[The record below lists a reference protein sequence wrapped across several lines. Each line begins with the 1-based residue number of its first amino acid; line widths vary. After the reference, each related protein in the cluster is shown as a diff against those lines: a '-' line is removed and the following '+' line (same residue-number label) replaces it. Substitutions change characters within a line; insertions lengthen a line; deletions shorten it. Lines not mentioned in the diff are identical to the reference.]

1 LNTTTYALITGASS
15 GIGKAIAIQL
25 AEKGY
30 NLVLVARSEKALNEV
45 AHEIRENYK
54 VEALVFPADLSDGSS
69 PQKIKDFCTDK
80 NLPISVLI
88 NNAGYAVFG
97 LFDKTALDVQLDMME
112 VNNNAMVRL
121 CHTFIPLLREQQ
133 KAYIMNIAST
143 AAFQAVPAMSLYAAS
158 KAFVITF
165 TRGLQMELA
174 ETDIHVCCVIPGPT
188 ATNFTDRAKMG
199 QGLKDMAAKFEWPP
213 VKVAKVALRGM
224 FAGAVEVIPGFMN
237 SVSYA
242 FIKMMPKRVAEKIAA
257 GIYMKAVKEESGV
270 RSQG

>member
-1 LNTTTYALITGASS
+1 VTGASS
-15 GIGKAIAIQL
+15 GIGKSIAIQL

-30 NLVLVARSEKALNEV
+30 NLVLVARSETALKEV
-45 AHEIRENYK
+45 AHEIAEKHR
-54 VEALVFPADLSDGSS
+54 VTALVFPADLSDAAS
-69 PQKIKDFCTDK
+69 PQKIKDFCAEK
-80 NLPISVLI
+80 NLPVSILI
-88 NNAGYAVFG
+88 NNAGYAIFG
-97 LFDKTALDVQLDMME
+97 LFDKTPLDVQIDMIE

-121 CHTFIPLLREQQ
+121 CHSFIPLLREQQ

-165 TRGLQMELA
+165 TRGLQMELQ

-199 QGLKDMAAKFEWPP
+199 QGLKDMAAKFEWPAS
-213 VKVAKVALRGM
+213 KVAKMALRGM
-224 FAGAVEVIPGFMN
+224 FAGAVEVIPGFLN
-237 SVSYA
+237 TVSYA
-242 FIKMMPKRVAEKIAA
+242 FIKLMPKRVGEKIAA

-270 RSQG
+270 RGQESGK

>member
-1 LNTTTYALITGASS
+1 MNTSSYALVTGASS

-30 NLVLVARSEKALNEV
+30 NLVLVARGEVVLNEV
-45 AHEIRENYK
+45 AHEIEEKHK
-54 VEALVFPADLSDGSS
+54 VEALVFPADLSDAES
-69 PQKIKDFCTDK
+69 PQKIKDFCLEK
-80 NLPISVLI
+80 ELPISILI

-97 LFDKTALDVQLDMME
+97 LFEKTAIDVQLDMME

-133 KAYIMNIAST
+133 KAYIMKIAST

-165 TRGLQMELA
+165 TRGLQMELE

-188 ATNFTDRAKMG
+188 STNFTNRAKMG

-213 VKVAKVALRGM
+213 AKVASAALRGM
-224 FAGAVEVIPGFMN
+224 FAEAVEVIPGFMN

-257 GIYMKAVKEESGV
+257 GIYMKAVKEK
-270 RSQG
+270 

>member
-1 LNTTTYALITGASS
+1 MSTSSYALVTGASS
-15 GIGKAIAIQL
+15 GIGKSIATQL

-45 AHEIRENYK
+45 AHEIKASHK
-54 VEALVFPADLSDGSS
+54 VEALVLSADLSDSGS

-80 NLPISVLI
+80 QLPISILI

-97 LFDKTALDVQLDMME
+97 LFDKTALDVQLDMIE

-121 CHTFIPLLREQQ
+121 CHSFIPLLREQQ

-165 TRGLQMELA
+165 TRGLQMEL
-174 ETDIHVCCVIPGPT
+174 EDTDIHVCCVIPGPT

-199 QGLKDMAAKFEWPP
+199 QGLKDMAAKFEWPAS
-213 VKVAKVALRGM
+213 KVAKFALRGM
-224 FAGAVEVIPGFMN
+224 FAGAVEVIPGFLN
-237 SVSYA
+237 TVSYA
-242 FIKMMPKRVAEKIAA
+242 FIKLMPKRVGEKIAA
-257 GIYMKAVKEESGV
+257 GIYMKAVKEI
-270 RSQG
+270 